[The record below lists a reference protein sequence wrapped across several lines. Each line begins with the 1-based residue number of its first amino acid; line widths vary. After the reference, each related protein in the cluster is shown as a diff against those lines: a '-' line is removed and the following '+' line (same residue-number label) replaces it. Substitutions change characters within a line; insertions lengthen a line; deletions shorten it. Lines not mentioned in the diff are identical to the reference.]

1 MSTRRLLYRDRENGI
16 IMGVCAGVANYFGIN
31 VLGIR
36 ILALAAL
43 LLFFVPTLLVYVTA
57 GLLLRDRPLSWL
69 DPNEESDFWQNS
81 SRRAMN
87 SEEAENHG

>member
-57 GLLLRDRPLSWL
+57 GLLLGDRPLSWL
-69 DPNEESDFWQNS
+69 GPDEESDFWQHS

>member
-16 IMGVCAGVANYFGIN
+16 IMGVCAGVANCFGIN
-31 VLGIR
+31 VLGVR
-36 ILALAAL
+36 ILAVAAL
-43 LLFFVPTLLVYVTA
+43 LLFFVPTLMVYVTA
-57 GLLLRDRPLSWL
+57 GLLLRDRPLSWPGP
-69 DPNEESDFWQNS
+69 DGESDFWQNS